1 MIQYFSQKFF
11 FTFHCHGYSPT
22 VKQENLLIIIT
33 MQFLYFQHLVLKV
46 KKLQVRSCR
55 IIKSSSR
62 IFVIIVSI
70 RNGR

>member
-33 MQFLYFQHLVLKV
+33 TYAISLL
-46 KKLQVRSCR
+46 
-55 IIKSSSR
+55 
-62 IFVIIVSI
+62 SI
-70 RNGR
+70 LSVESKEIAS